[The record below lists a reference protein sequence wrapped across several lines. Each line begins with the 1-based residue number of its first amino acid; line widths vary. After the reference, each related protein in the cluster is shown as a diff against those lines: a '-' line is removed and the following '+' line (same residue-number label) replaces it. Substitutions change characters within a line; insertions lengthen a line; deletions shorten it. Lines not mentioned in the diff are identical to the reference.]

1 MRAVA
6 LQLLV
11 LIGLP
16 AAPSL
21 AQAQQN
27 PNPPAAELT
36 QADYRDTLRRLYLL
50 RRFDEL
56 LSVADEAR
64 SAYPGEL
71 ISTFYRSQA
80 LRNLN
85 AKRPYR
91 SLMDRPA
98 ISSES
103 LPPRRPTPPPAAPSR
118 ALPEAARTETG
129 IARPTQVPPAVPAR
143 GAPSPDGSP
152 GRELGPPEFTRT
164 ATWVIA
170 ALAGTSL
177 LIAIAMMIRR
187 RKSTALLAAMEAADI
202 DDPAMGTWP
211 PRQPAPEAG
220 EALDAAGPEKVA
232 DPLGAAQPDAFLLD
246 PLRGFEQE
254 TGETQAGLSAPAIE
268 ERLPDEITV
277 DGEIS
282 LDHEGGDSE
291 PSPAQEATAPPA
303 QESKQDRDDTKISAI
318 SASELGL
325 PEEPA
330 AEEGS
335 ETPVDEAESPSG
347 EALHGDSFEEESKL
361 GMDAFKSAQW
371 DAAVEHLSI
380 AAALRPE
387 AWDIKEHLRR
397 ARRMRRQTPS

>member
-6 LQLLV
+6 LQLLI

-21 AQAQQN
+21 AQAQRNQ
-27 PNPPAAELT
+27 NPPAAKLS
-36 QADYRDTLRRLYLL
+36 QSDYRDTLRRLYLL

-103 LPPRRPTPPPAAPSR
+103 LPPRRPTPPPVAPSR
-118 ALPEAARTETG
+118 ALAEAARTETG

-177 LIAIAMMIRR
+177 LIAIVMMIRR
-187 RKSTALLAAMEAADI
+187 RKSTALLAAMEAAEV

-211 PRQPAPEAG
+211 PRQTTPEAA
-220 EALDAAGPEKVA
+220 EALDAERPAEVA
-232 DPLGAAQPDAFLLD
+232 DPPGAAQPDAFLLD
-246 PLRGFEQE
+246 PLRGFEQD

-268 ERLPDEITV
+268 ERLPE
-277 DGEIS
+277 EIS
-282 LDHEGGDSE
+282 LDDETSLDHEPGDSE
-291 PSPAQEATAPPA
+291 PSPAHEATAPSA
-303 QESKQDRDDTKISAI
+303 EDSKPDWDDTKISA
-318 SASELGL
+318 SELGEDL
-325 PEEPA
+325 PEQPVPGEA
-330 AEEGS
+330 RKD
-335 ETPVDEAESPSG
+335 PVDEAESPSG